1 MGHARAVD
9 RSPATAIT
17 TLEYRSDAYIESI
30 IAEYVRARRVFQTFM
45 EWAVA
50 NDFEA
55 IFHDMIY
62 ILHFIQD
69 VQLYQEQNP
78 GPVFSSP
85 RRGLHPL
92 SISKAETILRDGV
105 VKFLD
110 YAIELRQK
118 EPEVLEELLDD
129 YLISSSMRGV
139 ASPVCLSWASPCG

>member
-1 MGHARAVD
+1 
-9 RSPATAIT
+9 
-17 TLEYRSDAYIESI
+17 
-30 IAEYVRARRVFQTFM
+30 M

-50 NDFEA
+50 HDFES

-69 VQLYQEQNP
+69 FQLYKKQYPERLFMEEVQAH
-78 GPVFSSP
+78 P
-85 RRGLHPL
+85 RMRA
-92 SISKAETILRDGV
+92 KVEKILRDGV

-129 YLISSSMRGV
+129 YLMSSKMRG
-139 ASPVCLSWASPCG
+139 